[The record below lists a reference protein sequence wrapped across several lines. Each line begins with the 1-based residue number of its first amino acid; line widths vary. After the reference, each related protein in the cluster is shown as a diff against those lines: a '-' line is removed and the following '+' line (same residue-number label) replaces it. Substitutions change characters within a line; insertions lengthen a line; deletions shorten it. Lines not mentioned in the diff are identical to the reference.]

1 MAEAPNFWCHK
12 CSAPVH
18 LANPDQDFSCPNCT
32 DSFLE
37 TYTPPEEDPP
47 EFRRAQAFAESPLGA
62 LFSGAGEARRE
73 PGGLL
78 GAMLRLAIDPGQ
90 GEEDEDGNSRERR
103 LMNHGRAIQQMLEQ
117 LRQLAE
123 MRGMEH
129 EDQAP
134 EDLYENMPDV
144 TIAEGDEPCGREC
157 PVCQETFVQGDECKQ
172 LPCSHVFHND
182 CIQPW
187 LQMKTTC
194 PLCRHECA

>member
-103 LMNHGRAIQQMLEQ
+103 LMNHGHCIYRCNSANARATEAAG
-117 LRQLAE
+117 RDAWYGT
-123 MRGMEH
+123 RG
-129 EDQAP
+129 P
-134 EDLYENMPDV
+134 SP
-144 TIAEGDEPCGREC
+144 
-157 PVCQETFVQGDECKQ
+157 
-172 LPCSHVFHND
+172 
-182 CIQPW
+182 
-187 LQMKTTC
+187 
-194 PLCRHECA
+194 